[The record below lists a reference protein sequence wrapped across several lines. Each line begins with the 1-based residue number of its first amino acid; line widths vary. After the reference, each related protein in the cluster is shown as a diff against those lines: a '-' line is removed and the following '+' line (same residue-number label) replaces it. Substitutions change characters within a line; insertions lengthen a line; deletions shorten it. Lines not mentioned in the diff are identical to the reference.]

1 VMEWYEQDRGG
12 FLLGVQL
19 QRETVETDRV
29 GPSDEG
35 PGWPR

>member
-1 VMEWYEQDRGG
+1 MVEWYEQDHGG
-12 FLLGVQL
+12 FLLSVQL
-19 QRETVETDRV
+19 QRETVETHCV